1 MNYLVEVKKLK
12 KNYSSKEAV
21 KGISFD
27 IKENEI
33 LGLLGPNGSGKT
45 TTIGM
50 LLGLLKP
57 SAGKIKINNMSFE
70 ENRIE
75 ILSKINFISPYIEL
89 PKKLTVKQNLIVY
102 GKLYNVENLNDRIEY
117 LSEKLRLEELLTRVT
132 GELSSGQ
139 KNRVSLAKAL
149 INKPKV
155 LFLDEPTASL
165 DPEIGDFVRSFL
177 ERYKQ
182 ENKISILLASHNMNE
197 VSRLCN
203 SVLMMKNGLI
213 IDEGTPESLINK
225 HGRKNLEE
233 VFLKLSR
240 SENEFN

>member
-1 MNYLVEVKKLK
+1 MKNLIEVQNIK
-12 KNYSSKEAV
+12 KNYGKKEAV
-21 KGISFD
+21 KGISFNVEED
-27 IKENEI
+27 EI

-57 SAGKIKINNMSFE
+57 TSGQIFINNLKLE
-70 ENRIE
+70 ENRIQ
-75 ILSKINFISPYIEL
+75 ILEMINFISPYIEL
-89 PKKLTVKQNLIVY
+89 PKKLTVKQNLYVY
-102 GKLYNVENLNDRIEY
+102 SKLYKVKNIKERIEY
-117 LSEKLRLEELLTRVT
+117 LSEKLRIGELLNSIT

-177 ERYKQ
+177 ESYKK
-182 ENKISILLASHNMNE
+182 ENKISILLASHNMSE
-197 VSRLCN
+197 VSRLCK

-213 IDEGTPESLINK
+213 IDEGTPKFLIEK

-240 SENEFN
+240 SGNEFN